1 MSVYRL
7 ALKSIVEN
15 CIGQEAWIW
24 VSGFRKGET
33 EAKLEDFK
41 MFDEASRGSYGA
53 LVLLSRMKA
62 SHLACIGS
70 LTSILVQ
77 GFETFS
83 SQMVTYTEIPTVLAD
98 QASLNTNPAPPPPRS
113 ETWHN
118 ITSNTFGETSLL
130 LSTKAAV
137 YDGIIATTSISDVPV
152 FCETESCS
160 WPIFPSLA
168 VCGACTESLFSTSC
182 DPQGGCS
189 YAMPSGTTIR
199 NQADAPFEYK
209 FAAAPSNGSS
219 TFPISSSKAII
230 SIFDIM
236 LSEKSSKDNQVRAY
250 QCELWFCLKSYNLT
264 VTDGVVNRSVTAE
277 WSKSDFAP
285 KSSAHDDEYV
295 FLDIPPEMNANRHT
309 RYSVPLAALDT
320 LRTFMDKLT
329 LGNAFQVADDMIYD
343 TDWIEALEV
352 AARLDLSDWISR
364 LALGLTNNIQLTGM
378 VRPGRNS
385 DYSGTAYI
393 MVPYVE
399 VNWYLVAYPL
409 SLMVLAFVY
418 LIQTV

>member
-7 ALKSIVEN
+7 ALKAIVDN

-41 MFDEASRGSYGA
+41 MFDEASR
-53 LVLLSRMKA
+53 
-62 SHLACIGS
+62 
-70 LTSILVQ
+70 
-77 GFETFS
+77 
-83 SQMVTYTEIPTVLAD
+83 
-98 QASLNTNPAPPPPRS
+98 
-113 ETWHN
+113 
-118 ITSNTFGETSLL
+118 
-130 LSTKAAV
+130 
-137 YDGIIATTSISDVPV
+137 
-152 FCETESCS
+152 ESCS
-160 WPIFPSLA
+160 WPMFPSLA
-168 VCGACTESLFSTSC
+168 VCGACTQSLFSTSC
-182 DPQGGCS
+182 DPQGMCS

-199 NQADAPFEYK
+199 NQADASFEHK
-209 FAAAPSNGSS
+209 FTAAPSNGSS
-219 TFPISSSKAII
+219 TFQISSSKAII

-236 LSEKSSKDNQVRAY
+236 LSEKASQDNQVRAY
-250 QCELWFCLKSYNLT
+250 QCGLWFCLKSYNLT
-264 VTDGVVNRSVTAE
+264 VTDGVVNRSVTVE
-277 WSKSDFAP
+277 WSKSDFTP

-309 RYSVPLAALDT
+309 RYSVPLDALDT

-352 AARLDLSDWISR
+352 AARLDLSGWISR
-364 LALGLTNNIQLTGM
+364 LALSLTNNIQLTGM

-393 MVPYVE
+393 MAPYVE

-418 LIQTV
+418 LVQTMLFCHVSNNIYAKVGKGMDEPQGLDKSVGQTEVELIRQDNGWVFTKPRYH